1 MSRKIRVLVAVSGF
15 PPAQNY
21 GGPAVSLDNLC
32 RALRPA
38 IDCAVVTSDHD
49 LKSPERLSGIHEGW
63 NDRDGLRV
71 RYLPEREIDLFGL
84 RRVVDEVAPDVL
96 YVNSLFA
103 AKFTVPLLKIS
114 RERALPLLLAP
125 RGELCAGAFD
135 KKYKKLPYLFAL
147 RPFLRARTTFF
158 HATSDD
164 EAERVERLLRPRD
177 GHIFQMTETPTL
189 PPRHLARVPKRPGV
203 LSLVFLSR
211 IHHKKNLLFA
221 LDALAPLTCP
231 TTLDIYGPIEEP
243 AYWERCQSAIARL
256 PPHIRVHYRGTVAR
270 DAIHATFARYDAFL
284 FPTCSENYGHV
295 IPEALLSGCP
305 AILSDQTPWSDLNDA
320 DAGWALPLDRP
331 KAFTEA
337 LATLAAMDE
346 SAHGALVERV
356 RRYLDA
362 KLRLTE
368 IVQGYV
374 DCFQTLASRRDSR

>member
-1 MSRKIRVLVAVSGF
+1 MSRKPCVLVVVSGF

-158 HATSDD
+158 HATSDH
-164 EAERVERLLRPRD
+164 EAERVERLVRPRD

-256 PPHIRVHYRGTVAR
+256 PPHIRAHYRGTVAR

-305 AILSDQTPWSDLNDA
+305 AILSDQTPWNDLNDA

-331 KAFTEA
+331 QTFTEA
-337 LATLAAMDE
+337 LTTLAAMDAKTH
-346 SAHGALVERV
+346 SALVERV

-362 KLRLTE
+362 KLRLAE
-368 IVQGYV
+368 IVQSYV
-374 DCFQTLASRRDSR
+374 DCFHALASRRDSR